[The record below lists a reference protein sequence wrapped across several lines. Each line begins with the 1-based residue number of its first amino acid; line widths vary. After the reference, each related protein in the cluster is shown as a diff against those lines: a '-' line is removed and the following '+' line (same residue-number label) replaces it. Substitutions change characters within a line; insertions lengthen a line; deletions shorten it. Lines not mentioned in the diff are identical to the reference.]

1 MGGGTEQILTEN
13 PQSRKKVLEVHWEN
27 GCPMNS
33 TDSGRSQRRTL
44 VNNEMVSIYA
54 NNFLSRL
61 LNADSVPQT
70 ANSWYEIYKNVKGS
84 HAGTQNPQSKS
95 ENLPTHIHTPSR
107 SGAHDPCLRA
117 VKFRG
122 PTHSNPQG
130 HCCRQC
136 LSSLPNFT
144 HSCGSGI
151 QKFCKI

>member
-1 MGGGTEQILTEN
+1 
-13 PQSRKKVLEVHWEN
+13 
-27 GCPMNS
+27 MNS
-33 TDSGRSQRRTL
+33 IDSGRSQRRAL
-44 VNNEMVSIYA
+44 VNTEIVSIRA

-70 ANSWYEIYKNVKGS
+70 ANWWYEIYKNGKGS
-84 HAGTQNPQSKS
+84 HAATQKPQPKS

-107 SGAHDPCLRA
+107 SGAHYPCPWA

-122 PTHSNPQG
+122 PTHLKPQG
-130 HCCRQC
+130 HCCRQW

-151 QKFCKI
+151 QKLSKI